1 MKSDEAIKRNV
12 EAELSWNPE
21 IDATDIAV
29 QVNKGVVAL
38 AGFVC
43 TYADK
48 HRAEAT
54 AKRLPGVTA
63 VANDITVRLA
73 LGDVLPDPDIAR
85 ESVTALQMELPTH
98 WQNIKAL
105 VQDGKVALEGT
116 VEWHH
121 QRERAESAV
130 RRLRGV
136 VSVRNSIRIEPRLA
150 AAEIQSKIE
159 RAFKRIAHIDA
170 SNIVVDS
177 AGSEVTLRGEVRS
190 WAERDQAQQTAW
202 SAPGV
207 TNVINELTVRT

>member
-1 MKSDEAIKRNV
+1 MKSDDAIKRNV
-12 EAELSWNPE
+12 EAELGWNPE
-21 IDATDIAV
+21 LDASAIAV
-29 QVNKGVVAL
+29 TVNKGVVAL
-38 AGFVC
+38 SGLAGS
-43 TYADK
+43 YADK

-54 AKRLPGVTA
+54 AKRLVGVTA

-85 ESVTALQMELPTH
+85 SAVTALQLELPME
-98 WQNIKAL
+98 WQDIKVL
-105 VQDGKVALEGT
+105 VHDGRVALEGT

-121 QRERAESAV
+121 QRDWAESAV

-136 VSVRNSIRIEPRLA
+136 DSVRNSIRIEPRIA
-150 AAEIQSKIE
+150 AAEIQAQIE

-170 SNIVVDS
+170 RDVVVDS

-207 TNVINELTVRT
+207 THVKNELTVRT